1 MKESPIPTHITCHAV
16 AVVPYISI
24 YSANGSLVFFSSVNR
39 LHCVG
44 VTGSYE
50 GDEEV
55 AVFVRET
62 ESMHKFQIILD
73 FQLILRGS
81 ITVRLYVD

>member
-1 MKESPIPTHITCHAV
+1 M
-16 AVVPYISI
+16 VVPYISI
-24 YSANGSLVFFSSVNR
+24 YSTNCSFVFFSRVNR
-39 LHCVG
+39 LLCVG

-55 AVFVRET
+55 AVLVRET

-73 FQLILRGS
+73 FQLILRRS
-81 ITVRLYVD
+81 ITVRFYID

>member
-1 MKESPIPTHITCHAV
+1 M
-16 AVVPYISI
+16 PYISI
-24 YSANGSLVFFSSVNR
+24 YSANGGVFSSVNG
-39 LHCVG
+39 LHFVG

-55 AVFVRET
+55 AVLVRET

-73 FQLILRGS
+73 FQLILRSS
-81 ITVRLYVD
+81 ITVRLYVDKIHNSTQEGLVRTQNINS

>member
-1 MKESPIPTHITCHAV
+1 M
-16 AVVPYISI
+16 
-24 YSANGSLVFFSSVNR
+24 NR

-55 AVFVRET
+55 VVLVRET
-62 ESMHKFQIILD
+62 ESTYKFQIILD
-73 FQLILRGS
+73 FQLILSGS
-81 ITVRLYVD
+81 ITVRFYVH

>member
-1 MKESPIPTHITCHAV
+1 MNH
-16 AVVPYISI
+16 
-24 YSANGSLVFFSSVNR
+24 

-55 AVFVRET
+55 AVLVRET
-62 ESMHKFQIILD
+62 EAMDKFQISLD
-73 FQLILRGS
+73 FQLILRVS
-81 ITVRLYVD
+81 INVRFYVDYIHNSVYSIKGDLVLTQIFNSY

>member
-1 MKESPIPTHITCHAV
+1 MHITCHAV
-16 AVVPYISI
+16 AVVPYISTC
-24 YSANGSLVFFSSVNR
+24 STNWLFSVFSSVNR

-44 VTGSYE
+44 VIGSYE

-55 AVFVRET
+55 AVLVRET
-62 ESMHKFQIILD
+62 VSMHKFQIILD

>member
-1 MKESPIPTHITCHAV
+1 M
-16 AVVPYISI
+16 
-24 YSANGSLVFFSSVNR
+24 NR

-55 AVFVRET
+55 AVLVRET
-62 ESMHKFQIILD
+62 ESHKFQILLD

-81 ITVRLYVD
+81 ITIRFYVD

>member
-1 MKESPIPTHITCHAV
+1 M
-16 AVVPYISI
+16 PYSD
-24 YSANGSLVFFSSVNR
+24 NGSLVFFSSVNG

-55 AVFVRET
+55 AVNSFGKT
-62 ESMHKFQIILD
+62 ESMHKFQIIFD
-73 FQLILRGS
+73 FQLILRRS

>member
-1 MKESPIPTHITCHAV
+1 M
-16 AVVPYISI
+16 
-24 YSANGSLVFFSSVNR
+24 NG

-44 VTGSYE
+44 VSGIYE

-55 AVFVRET
+55 AVLVRET

-81 ITVRLYVD
+81 ITVRLYAGLRPILLYCIGIAIQRIVGGIASRQQYEIRCEVLF

>member
-1 MKESPIPTHITCHAV
+1 M
-16 AVVPYISI
+16 
-24 YSANGSLVFFSSVNR
+24 NG

-55 AVFVRET
+55 AVLGSGNLVDAQVSNNFRFSSYFAREYYCKVVRRLN
-62 ESMHKFQIILD
+62 S
-73 FQLILRGS
+73 QLS
-81 ITVRLYVD
+81 VQ

>member
-1 MKESPIPTHITCHAV
+1 MI
-16 AVVPYISI
+16 
-24 YSANGSLVFFSSVNR
+24 
-39 LHCVG
+39 HCAG
-44 VTGSYE
+44 VSGGYE

-55 AVFVRET
+55 AALVRET

>member
-1 MKESPIPTHITCHAV
+1 MNS
-16 AVVPYISI
+16 
-24 YSANGSLVFFSSVNR
+24 

-55 AVFVRET
+55 AVLVRET

-73 FQLILRGS
+73 FSTYFALEYYCKVVRRLKFTTQC
-81 ITVRLYVD
+81 TV

>member
-1 MKESPIPTHITCHAV
+1 MI
-16 AVVPYISI
+16 
-24 YSANGSLVFFSSVNR
+24 
-39 LHCVG
+39 G

-55 AVFVRET
+55 AVNLLVRET

-73 FQLILRGS
+73 FQLNFVAGLLL
-81 ITVRLYVD
+81 VRFYVD

>member
-1 MKESPIPTHITCHAV
+1 M
-16 AVVPYISI
+16 
-24 YSANGSLVFFSSVNR
+24 NG

-55 AVFVRET
+55 AVLVRET

-73 FQLILRGS
+73 FQLILRGI

>member
-1 MKESPIPTHITCHAV
+1 M
-16 AVVPYISI
+16 PYILI
-24 YSANGSLVFFSSVNR
+24 YSAHGSFSVFSIVNG

-44 VTGSYE
+44 LTGSYE

-55 AVFVRET
+55 AVLVQET

>member
-1 MKESPIPTHITCHAV
+1 M
-16 AVVPYISI
+16 
-24 YSANGSLVFFSSVNR
+24 NR

-44 VTGSYE
+44 VTGGYE

-55 AVFVRET
+55 AVLVRET
-62 ESMHKFQIILD
+62 ESMHKFQILLD

>member
-1 MKESPIPTHITCHAV
+1 M
-16 AVVPYISI
+16 
-24 YSANGSLVFFSSVNR
+24 NR

-50 GDEEV
+50 GDEKV
-55 AVFVRET
+55 AVLVRET

-73 FQLILRGS
+73 FQHILRGS
-81 ITVRLYVD
+81 ITVRSYVD